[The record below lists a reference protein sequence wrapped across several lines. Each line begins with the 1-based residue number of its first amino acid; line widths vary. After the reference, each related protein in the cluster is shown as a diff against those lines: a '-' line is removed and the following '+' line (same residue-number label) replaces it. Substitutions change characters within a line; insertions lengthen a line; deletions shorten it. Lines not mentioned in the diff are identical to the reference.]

1 MQILVK
7 VTTKFGVQ
15 TTAFDNKVLAL
26 RAKTF
31 AEAQGFAVEVI
42 AA

>member
-15 TTAFDNKVLAL
+15 TTAFANEVLAM
-26 RAKTF
+26 RAKKV
-31 AEAQGFAVEVI
+31 AEAQGFTVEVS
-42 AA
+42 A